1 MTTCPNCQTTRL
13 RALSICPH
21 CLDGPWRIIKEWP
34 DIPATRQPATRQPA
48 TQETY
53 VTREQAQAVVDTL
66 QPLFPGRWFRVERVE

>member
-13 RALSICPH
+13 CVLSICPH
-21 CLDGPWRIIKEWP
+21 CLDGPWCIIKEWP
-34 DIPATRQPATRQPA
+34 DIPATRQPA

-66 QPLFPGRWFRVERVE
+66 QLLFPVRWFRVERVE